1 MKHYRYVYNI
11 GEQGGS
17 ARRGYA
23 VAAERSSDIM
33 TKKELIKILSAFKDD
48 EEIIVSV
55 KWSKTSNYY
64 YTDACI
70 KRVVYTMEDG
80 CLNTIINFVE
90 TIRKHM
96 AA

>member
-1 MKHYRYVYNI
+1 
-11 GEQGGS
+11 
-17 ARRGYA
+17 
-23 VAAERSSDIM
+23 M
-33 TKKELIKILSAFKDD
+33 TKKELLKILSAFKDD
-48 EEIIVSV
+48 EEIIAGI

-80 CLNTIINFVE
+80 CLNTIINYVE
-90 TIRKHM
+90 TISKPM